1 MPKGESS
8 VTAWLLVQLKP
19 NADMIAERN
28 LKRQGFSTFRPLE
41 RKTVVRSGK
50 LADKVSAF
58 FPGYLFVSYQQN
70 HTPWSLI
77 NSTYGV
83 ARLVMFGER
92 PAQVPLRLI
101 KDLREA
107 CDEDGVIALTS
118 QFAVGTEVIIQSGAL
133 NNFVGHI
140 ERLSP
145 KERALVLIDF
155 MGTQSRVNLSVHHLR
170 VVSEHSGRT
179 REKF

>member
-1 MPKGESS
+1 

-19 NADMIAERN
+19 NADRIAERN
-28 LKRQGFSTFRPLE
+28 LGRQGFSTFRPLE
-41 RKTVVRSGK
+41 RKTAVRNGK
-50 LADKVSAF
+50 FCSKISAF
-58 FPGYLFVSYQQN
+58 FPGYMFVSYQPS

-83 ARLVMFGER
+83 ARLVMSGER

-101 KDLREA
+101 EELRDA
-107 CDEDGVIALTS
+107 CDEDGVISLTS
-118 QFAVGTEVIIQSGAL
+118 QLAVGTEVIIQSGTF
-133 NNFVGHI
+133 NNFVGQI

-155 MGTQSRVNLSVHHLR
+155 MGTQSRVNLPVNHLR
-170 VVSEHSGRT
+170 VVSEHSSPT
-179 REKF
+179 RGKS